1 MIIFK
6 SHYNVIVPATVV
18 LYCYLNFLR
27 LFIQIVSHQTQL
39 EKNLSNHT
47 LIGLNSCQKVVS

>member
-6 SHYNVIVPATVV
+6 SHYNVIVPTTVV

-47 LIGLNSCQKVVS
+47 LIGLNSRQKVVS